1 MGAYDAIREAGLTI
15 PHDMGIVGFDNQEI
29 IASALRPP
37 LTSLQLPHYDMGRW
51 GVNFLLNTQQPTDKQ
66 VQALHHCQFVLRQS
80 V

>member
-1 MGAYDAIREAGLTI
+1 MIVQRWEPMTRFSKRVI
-15 PHDMGIVGFDNQEI
+15 GIFAFDYQAI

-66 VQALHHCQFVLRQS
+66 VQALHHCQLVLRQS